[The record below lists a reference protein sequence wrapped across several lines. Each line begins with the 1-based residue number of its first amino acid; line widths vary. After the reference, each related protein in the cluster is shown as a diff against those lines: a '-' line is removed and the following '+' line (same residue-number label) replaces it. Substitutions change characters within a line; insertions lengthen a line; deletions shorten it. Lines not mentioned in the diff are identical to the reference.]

1 VRKNEVPLSW
11 FRPFGSIPNTLSF
24 PVLKHQLTLS
34 FHTMSSTNTIDISG
48 ASVIESSDVKV
59 YTSFDEMTLPAE
71 VLRGLFSYGF
81 EKPSPIQEK
90 AIMPIIEG
98 HDVLAQA
105 QSGTGKTG
113 TFVIGSLTKIDPTV
127 MKPQVLVMV
136 PTRELAQQI
145 AKVASGIGSFLGDK
159 GIRVHAA
166 TGGPPVHEDIRAL
179 DRGVHF
185 LIGTPGRIYDLLNR
199 KAISTSTI
207 RVLVLD
213 EADQMLEDRFRE
225 QVHCI
230 LSLGFPETTQVALLS
245 ATMVP
250 EVVEVARSLLRN
262 PVQILLPAEEVTLDG
277 IKQYYVKVEREE
289 DKLDTLCD
297 LYEHL
302 SISQALIYCSTRQKV
317 EWLSNQMIHRGFDLK
332 FIHGDMD
339 IHERK
344 ERMDAFR
351 AGQCRVLI
359 STDLLARGIDVQQV
373 SLVINYELPVQR
385 ENYIHRIG
393 RSGRFGRKGASIN
406 LITDREK
413 RAQDDIEQYYKTS
426 INTLPA
432 SLALN

>member
-1 VRKNEVPLSW
+1 
-11 FRPFGSIPNTLSF
+11 
-24 PVLKHQLTLS
+24 
-34 FHTMSSTNTIDISG
+34 MSSDTPASIDISG
-48 ASVIESSDVKV
+48 STLVESSNVKE
-59 YTSFDEMTLPAE
+59 YTSFDDMPLPTE
-71 VLRGLFSYGF
+71 LLRGIYAFGF
-81 EKPSPIQEK
+81 EKPSKVQQK
-90 AIMPIIEG
+90 AIVPIVEG

-113 TFVIGSLTKIDPTV
+113 TFVIGSLCKIDTTV

-145 AKVASGIGSFLGDK
+145 AKVATSIGSYMGEK
-159 GIRVHAA
+159 GIKVHCA

-185 LIGTPGRIYDLLNR
+185 LVGTPGRIYDLMNR
-199 KAISTSTI
+199 KAFASAHVRILI
-207 RVLVLD
+207 LD

-230 LSLGFPETTQVALLS
+230 LSMGFPQTTQVALLS
-245 ATMVP
+245 ATMIP
-250 EVVEVARSLLRN
+250 EVVEVARTLLRN
-262 PVQILLPAEEVTLDG
+262 PTQILLPAEEVTLEG
-277 IKQYYVKVEREE
+277 IKQYYVQIDREE
-289 DKLDTLCD
+289 QKLDTLCD

-302 SISQALIYCSTRQKV
+302 SITQALIYCSTRQKV
-317 EWLSNQMIHRGFDLK
+317 EWLSEQMIKRGFDLK

-344 ERMDAFR
+344 SQMDAFR
-351 AGQCRVLI
+351 SGQCRVLI

-373 SLVINYELPVQR
+373 SLVINYELPAQR

-406 LITDREK
+406 LITERELRVQK
-413 RAQDDIEQYYKTS
+413 EIETYYKTS
-426 INTLPA
+426 IVELPDTLDII
-432 SLALN
+432 